1 MRNIPRLS
9 SNSLPI
15 IVKQLGKK
23 AAQSRSKY
31 RISAMAF
38 DKRGEFIGRAFNGL
52 PPDGLEGKPGIG
64 VHAEYKLMMKYGDL
78 LKTIIIS
85 RIGHSGEWRPIKPC
99 HNCQKLAEKLGVK
112 LITID
117 QCKGESD
124 D

>member
-31 RISAMAF
+31 RISAMGF

-64 VHAEYKLMMKYGDL
+64 VHAEYKLIMKYGDL

-99 HNCQKLAEKLGVK
+99 QNCQKLAEKLGVK

>member
-15 IVKQLGKK
+15 IVKRLGKK
-23 AAQSRSKY
+23 AAQSKSKY
-31 RISAMAF
+31 RISAMGF
-38 DKRGEFIGRAFNGL
+38 DKRGEFIAQAFNGL
-52 PPDGLEGKPGIG
+52 PQDGVIGPGSG
-64 VHAEYKLMMKYGDL
+64 RHAEAILMTKYGDL
-78 LKTIIIS
+78 LKTIVIS

-99 HNCQKLAEKLGVK
+99 QNCKKMADKLGVK

-117 QCKGESD
+117 QCKGEFD

>member
-1 MRNIPRLS
+1 
-9 SNSLPI
+9 
-15 IVKQLGKK
+15 
-23 AAQSRSKY
+23 
-31 RISAMAF
+31 MAF

-78 LKTIIIS
+78 LKTIVIS